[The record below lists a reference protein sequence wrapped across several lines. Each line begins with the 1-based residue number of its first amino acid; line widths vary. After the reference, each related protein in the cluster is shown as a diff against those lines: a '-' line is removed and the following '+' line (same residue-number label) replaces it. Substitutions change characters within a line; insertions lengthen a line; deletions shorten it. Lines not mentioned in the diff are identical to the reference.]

1 MRVYAYQDDDGYL
14 RQVLLRDKDPDD
26 STLGIPLEP
35 PDLSGLKLPEAS
47 RRDLHNT
54 LVGRGLFTWADVV
67 AQQNALTASAGMVAR
82 KHNLPNLSELRRSLI
97 ALYKQRR

>member
-1 MRVYAYQDDDGYL
+1 MKIHAWQDDNGYL
-14 RQVLLRDKDPDD
+14 RQVLLRDEDPDE
-26 STLGIPLEP
+26 SGLGIPLEP
-35 PDLSGLKLPEAS
+35 PDLSALKLPDAA

-54 LVGRGLFTWADVV
+54 LVARGLFTWADVV

-82 KHNLPNLSELRRSLI
+82 KHKLSNGSELRRQLI